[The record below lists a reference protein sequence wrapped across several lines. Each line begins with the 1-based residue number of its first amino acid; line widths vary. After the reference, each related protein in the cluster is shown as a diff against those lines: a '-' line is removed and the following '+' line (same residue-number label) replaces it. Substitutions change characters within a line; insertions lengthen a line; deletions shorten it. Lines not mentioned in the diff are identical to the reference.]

1 MTQKFPTPPSSA
13 FVKTIKPSNYPYVYM
28 GELNEKHYNNDI
40 LERFKGVKKTGSKS
54 NFFHWKVYDWVND
67 NYYVELKSRNNDFN
81 TYPTTMIGFNKV
93 EEWGKDTSNKR
104 YFFLFAFLDGFY
116 EWELT
121 QENYDDIG
129 GYDAVKKYNFDWE
142 KFATALGFKKIPE
155 FFITSSLTYLKCGT
169 KLLLEEWKTEQWRT
183 YWIYIYIRQIIIFTK
198 EGGEIDYTFR
208 AKHER
213 GMEGSTLEL
222 EIFPVVGLGFAFNT
236 FLTNEY
242 YDRYKNNQYIE
253 YLH

>member
-129 GYDAVKKYNFDWE
+129 GYDAVKKYNYINNTKSYTPYNDDKE
-142 KFATALGFKKIPE
+142 HLYIPINKLKKISGKGCLVPDD
-155 FFITSSLTYLKCGT
+155 LTFKS
-169 KLLLEEWKTEQWRT
+169 K
-183 YWIYIYIRQIIIFTK
+183 
-198 EGGEIDYTFR
+198 
-208 AKHER
+208 
-213 GMEGSTLEL
+213 
-222 EIFPVVGLGFAFNT
+222 
-236 FLTNEY
+236 
-242 YDRYKNNQYIE
+242 KNIGRC
-253 YLH
+253 LIKI